1 MQGRE
6 VCDYFFFNDTATT
19 EIYTLSL
26 HDALPIAI
34 SRSAR
39 LSPCSRRMR
48 SRRSRIAVVTANV
61 IVSPVR
67 SASSRARRCVSSS
80 LMLRRIFGGPSIS
93 AEYTRAADRHKI
105 GGAPGGLPPNAPYHA
120 SRPVSRVLYGAKQA
134 THLARDGH
142 SSGTPVARRLEQPT
156 RAADPDIDPGIS
168 PRAAPIR
175 SCSRWG
181 LPCRLRRRRRGAL
194 LPHRFTLAAGFSPRG
209 GLRFLW
215 HFPWGHPRR
224 TLSGTACPWSP
235 DFPPRRPFRS
245 LPGRPS

>member
-1 MQGRE
+1 
-6 VCDYFFFNDTATT
+6 
-19 EIYTLSL
+19 
-26 HDALPIAI
+26 
-34 SRSAR
+34 
-39 LSPCSRRMR
+39 MR

-93 AEYTRAADRHKI
+93 AEYTRAADAHQI

-120 SRPVSRVLYGAKQA
+120 SRPVSRVLYGAKQERTLRVTA
-134 THLARDGH
+134 IPLE
-142 SSGTPVARRLEQPT
+142 RRLPGVSSNLPGRPIRT
-156 RAADPDIDPGIS
+156 SIRGFLPVPPLFGLAPGGVCRAASVAGG
-168 PRAAPIR
+168 AVR
-175 SCSRWG
+175 SCRTVSP
-181 LPCRLRRRRRGAL
+181 LPRDFA
-194 LPHRFTLAAGFSPRG
+194 HG

-235 DFPPRRPFRS
+235 DFPPRRPFGPCRD
-245 LPGRPS
+245 GRPAD